1 MRECFRLRPVY
12 AQMAVKKGLNA
23 DSGKGEPEFT
33 DLGEEEK
40 LNRSLV
46 NKHFVQVDHRDQQF
60 ETEWEFGGWEA
71 LVPRSP
77 FA

>member
-1 MRECFRLRPVY
+1 
-12 AQMAVKKGLNA
+12 MAVKKGLEA
-23 DSGKGEPEFT
+23 DSGKEEPKFT

-46 NKHFVQVDHRDQQF
+46 NKHFVLVDHWDQQF
-60 ETEWEFGGWEA
+60 EAEWELGGWEA